1 MVRARDPF
9 DYGEKSLPGDG
20 GKPRVCC
27 NKPGSSVSVTQQIVS
42 SATGAI
48 VTSLL
53 MTPMDVVKIR
63 LQQQHHP
70 FPKGQCFYYYNG
82 LMEHVCTPCENNRP
96 CAWYQRPGNF
106 SGTVDAFV
114 KITRNEGIRSL
125 WSGLSPT
132 LVMAVPA
139 TVFYYS
145 LYDTLLSSFQ
155 RRLCCRRTLS
165 PQRYCP
171 PDWSAAM
178 LAGTVARA
186 VAVTI
191 VSPLEMIR
199 TKMQSEQL
207 NYKDIGRALRVTT
220 LTHGIPGFYLG
231 LLPTLLRDIPFSAIY
246 WAFYDTLKN
255 RLMTWKNM
263 KETSFSLSFASGA
276 MAGSFA
282 AVITT
287 PFDVIKTHLQIKLGD
302 GSAAVRVPIA
312 ATVREIINKGGG
324 ITALFTGV
332 VPRVAKVAPAC
343 AVMIGSYEYFKVYF
357 ERVNASRRNNLPH
370 PHV

>member
-1 MVRARDPF
+1 
-9 DYGEKSLPGDG
+9 
-20 GKPRVCC
+20 
-27 NKPGSSVSVTQQIVS
+27 
-42 SATGAI
+42 
-48 VTSLL
+48 
-53 MTPMDVVKIR
+53 MDVVKIR

-106 SGTVDAFV
+106 SGTVLL
-114 KITRNEGIRSL
+114 IRSGRL
-125 WSGLSPT
+125 RHSFSMERVVSHAVL
-132 LVMAVPA
+132 MAVPA

-145 LYDTLLSSFQ
+145 LYDTLLLKISKL
-155 RRLCCRRTLS
+155 RLCCRRTLS

-312 ATVREIINKGGG
+312 ATVREIINKVRLR
-324 ITALFTGV
+324 IFNFSVNYKYWSFSGV

-357 ERVNASRRNNLPH
+357 ERVNASRRNNVPH